1 MIKFF
6 LFIKK
11 IHFVLIFII
20 LEAFAIHYYANS
32 TSYTKAKLITA
43 PNYVVGGIYS
53 QISGLNSYLHLKKEN
68 AALTARVALLENELE
83 GLRRDGSDPAVPPDS
98 LLFTED
104 SVAGRRQFAY
114 FPARVINNSII
125 RQENYI
131 TLNRGYKTSG
141 KIKGTD
147 YFGSVSW
154 DGASYEY
161 VMLTEIAKY
170 AQIHVGDTIVTTS
183 HSSRFPPGLMIGTV
197 ADFELNNATYY
208 DVRVKLHTDIAALNN
223 VVVIKYLDAEER
235 ETLENDVSMTSAAV
249 Q

>member
-1 MIKFF
+1 M
-6 LFIKK
+6 
-11 IHFVLIFII
+11 
-20 LEAFAIHYYANS
+20 A
-32 TSYTKAKLITA
+32 
-43 PNYVVGGIYS
+43 VVADGGIAGYVMNCS
-53 QISGLNSYLHLKKEN
+53 DHFAVCMSVLNL
-68 AALTARVALLENELE
+68 
-83 GLRRDGSDPAVPPDS
+83 D
-98 LLFTED
+98 F
-104 SVAGRRQFAY
+104 
-114 FPARVINNSII
+114 
-125 RQENYI
+125 
-131 TLNRGYKTSG
+131 KTSG

>member
-1 MIKFF
+1 M
-6 LFIKK
+6 
-11 IHFVLIFII
+11 
-20 LEAFAIHYYANS
+20 
-32 TSYTKAKLITA
+32 
-43 PNYVVGGIYS
+43 
-53 QISGLNSYLHLKKEN
+53 
-68 AALTARVALLENELE
+68 
-83 GLRRDGSDPAVPPDS
+83 
-98 LLFTED
+98 
-104 SVAGRRQFAY
+104 
-114 FPARVINNSII
+114 II

-131 TLNRGYKTSG
+131 TLNRGVEDGLQPDMAVVADRGIAGYVMNCSDHFAVCMSVLNRGFKTSG

>member
-1 MIKFF
+1 MYK
-6 LFIKK
+6 
-11 IHFVLIFII
+11 
-20 LEAFAIHYYANS
+20 
-32 TSYTKAKLITA
+32 
-43 PNYVVGGIYS
+43 
-53 QISGLNSYLHLKKEN
+53 
-68 AALTARVALLENELE
+68 
-83 GLRRDGSDPAVPPDS
+83 
-98 LLFTED
+98 
-104 SVAGRRQFAY
+104 RQ
-114 FPARVINNSII
+114 V
-125 RQENYI
+125 
-131 TLNRGYKTSG
+131 LNRGFKTSG